1 MMKCFIYTAAEKINS
16 AGKEALISFGEGDE
30 LKMMLMGLRRF
41 TKVEPFNIKES
52 RRVVAAQF
60 IGK

>member
-1 MMKCFIYTAAEKINS
+1 
-16 AGKEALISFGEGDE
+16 

-52 RRVVAAQF
+52 RRVVAAKF